1 MHLIKNCILYE
12 MHHQPISGGGSLIL
26 CHSEQE
32 GKEVVIQLRCDAKEA
47 SWVST
52 ILAKDILLDS
62 LQAAAFNRQGEGVL
76 FWYDV
81 NQAGFYQ
88 TRLMQKLP
96 AVPVLKKTK
105 RLRDLKG
112 IEANAEEKTEEEPKG
127 RIDKKKDLRQ
137 KILNNK

>member
-1 MHLIKNCILYE
+1 
-12 MHHQPISGGGSLIL
+12 
-26 CHSEQE
+26 
-32 GKEVVIQLRCDAKEA
+32 VIQLRCDAKEA